1 MKRIVN
7 NVSVQQLEV
16 LSRELQRRTGVALAG
31 PQGEMEVRGFRVQ
44 YSYDEAQQT
53 LAFELKSKPWYV
65 PQRLIETKVD
75 EFLAGPGKDL
85 LEGKVVKNS

>member
-16 LSRELQRRTGVALAG
+16 LSKEVQRRTGVGLAG
-31 PQGEMEVRGFRVQ
+31 PQGEIEVQGFRVQ
-44 YSYDEAQQT
+44 YLYDEAGQT
-53 LAFELKSKPWYV
+53 LELELKDKPWYV
-65 PQRLIETKVD
+65 PQSLIEAKVD

-85 LEGKVVKNS
+85 LEGKA